1 MAAGV
6 IFLAL
11 TCCSIVISVY
21 LFAKFLEFKDYFEIL
36 KTDNKFYNERYDSL
50 LNNSSQSV
58 DQIGRLIEYLDK
70 SNEDNYN
77 RFRDINDSIT
87 KLDDKTYNY
96 DQKLEELENE
106 YERVLDGWR
115 LALDRVDD
123 VVNFNKELTLN
134 MHTSS
139 LGAMIT
145 HSDYDE
151 QRDNLLY
158 FLDHLDE
165 KRAAMKKE
173 D

>member
-1 MAAGV
+1 MAAMV

-11 TCCSIVISVY
+11 ICCSIVLSVY
-21 LFAKFLEFKDYFEIL
+21 SFVKFFEFKDYFEIL
-36 KTDNKFYNERYDSL
+36 KTDNKFYKERYDSL
-50 LNNSSQSV
+50 LNNWSQSV

-123 VVNFNKELTLN
+123 VVNFNKELTEKLKEN
-134 MHTSS
+134 G
-139 LGAMIT
+139 LVEEDNKEGK
-145 HSDYDE
+145 DE
-151 QRDNLLY
+151 
-158 FLDHLDE
+158 
-165 KRAAMKKE
+165 
-173 D
+173 

>member
-1 MAAGV
+1 MAAMV

-11 TCCSIVISVY
+11 ICCSIVLSVY
-21 LFAKFLEFKDYFEIL
+21 SFVKFFEFKDYFEIL
-36 KTDNKFYNERYDSL
+36 KTDNKFYKERYDSL
-50 LNNSSQSV
+50 LNNWSQSV

-123 VVNFNKELTLN
+123 VVNFNKELTEKLKEN
-134 MHTSS
+134 G
-139 LGAMIT
+139 LVEE
-145 HSDYDE
+145 DNKEEKDE
-151 QRDNLLY
+151 
-158 FLDHLDE
+158 
-165 KRAAMKKE
+165 
-173 D
+173 

>member
-11 TCCSIVISVY
+11 TCCSIVLSVY

-36 KTDNKFYNERYDSL
+36 KTDNKFYKERYDSL
-50 LNNSSQSV
+50 LNNWSQSV

-96 DQKLEELENE
+96 DQKLEELEND
-106 YERVLDGWR
+106 YDGVLEGWR
-115 LALDRVDD
+115 ITLDRVDD
-123 VVNFNKELTLN
+123 VVNFNKELTEKLREN
-134 MHTSS
+134 G
-139 LGAMIT
+139 LVEEDNKEGK
-145 HSDYDE
+145 DE
-151 QRDNLLY
+151 
-158 FLDHLDE
+158 
-165 KRAAMKKE
+165 
-173 D
+173 

>member
-1 MAAGV
+1 MAAMV

-11 TCCSIVISVY
+11 ICCSIVLSVY
-21 LFAKFLEFKDYFEIL
+21 SFVKFFEFKDYFEIL
-36 KTDNKFYNERYDSL
+36 KTDNKFYKERYDSL
-50 LNNSSQSV
+50 LNNWSQSV

-123 VVNFNKELTLN
+123 VVNFNKELTEKLREN
-134 MHTSS
+134 G
-139 LGAMIT
+139 LVEE
-145 HSDYDE
+145 DNKEEKDE
-151 QRDNLLY
+151 
-158 FLDHLDE
+158 
-165 KRAAMKKE
+165 
-173 D
+173 